1 MVIKLK
7 GNAMIYLESFRLAS
21 EDDETNYLLGTDD
34 LKKGR
39 KLDMT
44 CYSVNNPYPFKIFPF
59 KHLKRLEFS
68 PITLLYGGNGSGK
81 STVLN
86 IIAQKLSLARTSPFN
101 RTPFFE
107 DYLELCRAYT
117 AGDRNP
123 PAGSCIITSDDVFD
137 FMLNLRTLNEG
148 VDRNREALFEEWRK
162 LRDSSF
168 QMRSLEDLEELKHR
182 RDAWNHTRSDFT
194 ARRLPPN
201 IHGQSNGESAYG
213 YFADKIRGNALYLLD
228 EPENSLSAERQA
240 ELATFIE
247 ESARFYGCQFI
258 ISTHSPFLLALRGA
272 RIYDLDASPVAVK
285 PWTELPN
292 VRLYFAFFEGHRG
305 EFL

>member
-1 MVIKLK
+1 
-7 GNAMIYLESFRLAS
+7 MIYLESFRLAS

-101 RTPFFE
+101 RTPFFD
-107 DYLELCRAYT
+107 DYLELCRAAL
-117 AGDRNP
+117 AGEKMP

-137 FMLNLRTLNEG
+137 FMLNFRTLNEG
-148 VDRNREALFEEWRK
+148 VDRSREALYDEWRR
-162 LRDSSF
+162 LRNESF
-168 QMRSLEDLEELKHR
+168 QMRSLDDYEELKLR
-182 RDAWNHTRSDFT
+182 RDAWHSTRSDFT
-194 ARRLPPN
+194 ARRIPKNLP
-201 IHGQSNGESAYG
+201 GQSSGENAYG
-213 YFADKIRGNALYLLD
+213 YFAEKIRGNALYLLD
-228 EPENSLSAERQA
+228 EPENSLSAERQI
-240 ELATFIE
+240 ELAGFLTD
-247 ESARFYGCQFI
+247 SARFYGCQFI
-258 ISTHSPFLLALRGA
+258 ISTHSPFLLAMKGA
-272 RIYDLDASPVAVK
+272 KIYNLDASPVRLAR
-285 PWTELPN
+285 WTELSN
-292 VRLYFAFFEGHRG
+292 VRLYFDFFESRRE